1 MQRVAE
7 IAAWAGIHGCH
18 EHKGGG
24 ECDGILGTRDV
35 DDAVLKW
42 LAQHLKNGTLEL
54 WQFIEEKDAVVC
66 QTDFTRLRICSAAYQ
81 SYLRYGMMWRAEGT
95 LGNEGT
101 ASL

>member
-1 MQRVAE
+1 MVVVAT
-7 IAAWAGIHGCH
+7 GTGVHRSDKH
-18 EHKGGG
+18 EGTRIG
-24 ECDGILGTRDV
+24 DSLLGTRDV